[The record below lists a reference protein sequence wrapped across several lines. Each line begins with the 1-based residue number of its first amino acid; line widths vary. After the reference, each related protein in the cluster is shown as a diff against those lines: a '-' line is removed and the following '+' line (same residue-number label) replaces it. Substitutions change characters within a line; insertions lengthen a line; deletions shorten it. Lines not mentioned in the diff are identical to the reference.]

1 MRPQRRRAKPKDCH
15 VPDPES
21 ASSQGLLFS
30 TFWFKAPAT
39 HVHDIKLRGTNWPQ
53 GLLYSKSVMIAK
65 YTQNLH
71 EIVFI

>member
-1 MRPQRRRAKPKDCH
+1 MRPQCRRAKPKDCH

-21 ASSQGLLFS
+21 ASSQGLLF
-30 TFWFKAPAT
+30 KAPVT
-39 HVHDIKLRGTNWPQ
+39 HVHEIKLRGTNWPQ

-71 EIVFI
+71 EIFFI